1 MDIIEAVKTRK
12 SIRAYKDKPV
22 SKATIEELLAVAV
35 RAPSSLNTQ
44 PWEFAV
50 IAGDVLERIK
60 EENVKLIE
68 SGAPPSPD
76 IQSGGFDGVYKQRQI
91 DLAKQLFGLLGI
103 SKADKEKRV
112 EWTKQGFRFFGA
124 PAAVVALCDK
134 SLAIER
140 SMYDLGAVVQT
151 LCLVALNYG
160 LATCI
165 QGQGLMYPEVIR
177 KHTGLPDSKRLVICV
192 TIGYP
197 DMDFPGNKIQTE
209 RAPVADITRWFG
221 F

>member
-22 SKATIEELLAVAV
+22 PKATIEEILELAV
-35 RAPSSLNTQ
+35 RAPSSMNTQ
-44 PWEFAV
+44 PWEFGV
-50 IAGDVLERIK
+50 IAGDVLRKIK
-60 EENVKLIE
+60 EENVKLLE

-76 IQSGGFDGVYKQRQI
+76 IKSGGFDGIYKQRQI

-103 SKADKEKRV
+103 SKEDKEKRV
-112 EWTKQGFRFFGA
+112 EWTKQGFRFFDA
-124 PAAVVALCDK
+124 PAAIIGLCDK
-134 SLAIER
+134 SLSIER
-140 SMYDLGAVVQT
+140 SMYDIGAAVQT
-151 LCLVALNYG
+151 ICLVALNYD

-177 KHTGLPDSKRLVICV
+177 KYTGIPDSKRLVICV

-197 DMDFPGNKIQTE
+197 EMDFSGNKIQTA
-209 RAPVADITRWFG
+209 RTPAGDITQWFG